1 MEQRDHS
8 VYALLW
14 LFLLAEQVQ
23 QVAKKVT
30 DEMSGQA
37 EQGQGNQKDK
47 EAAQKI
53 WGGWRILQSR
63 ARAVE
68 STTGALLSMN
78 AQHPFSHRNNSFPA
92 ISNSSYCK
100 PPQL

>member
-1 MEQRDHS
+1 MIRC
-8 VYALLW
+8 YALLR
-14 LFLLAEQVQ
+14 LLLLVKQVQ

-53 WGGWRILQSR
+53 FGAADRILR
-63 ARAVE
+63 AGRE
-68 STTGALLSMN
+68 
-78 AQHPFSHRNNSFPA
+78 Q
-92 ISNSSYCK
+92 
-100 PPQL
+100 